1 MKQKA
6 MMMSQNRQ
14 DSIVSTLLQNQKS
27 RFKNKKKIIFKKPR
41 QRKTLEKTYFKS
53 IQSLILSAKK
63 IIDRLLLP
71 KIAQLVNSNEK
82 GKPSIDSMRHID
94 SWDDDLDNIMRQ
106 VRVEYQKVIGTGIS
120 ERIARDQAT
129 KINKLNKE
137 DFNKS
142 FEGVFGIIPIT
153 TETWQRDQIKKF
165 TRDNV
170 KLIKS
175 IPEQYFNQVESVVSN
190 MIQQGKMT
198 EYIQKEIYNRYA
210 VSESRAALI
219 ARDQTNKFNGALTEL
234 RQREVGIKQ
243 YQWSTSLDERV
254 RPEHEERHNDIF
266 SWDKPPSDGHPGQA
280 INCRCEALAVIEI

>member
-1 MKQKA
+1 MN
-6 MMMSQNRQ
+6 QNRH
-14 DSIVSTLLQNQKS
+14 DSIVSTLLQTQKGK
-27 RFKNKKKIIFKKPR
+27 FKNKNKIVFKKPR

-63 IIDRLLLP
+63 VVDRLLLP
-71 KIAQLVNSNEK
+71 KISQLVQSNEK
-82 GKPSIDSMRHID
+82 SKPSVDSMHHID
-94 SWDDDLDNIMRQ
+94 TWDDELDNIMRQ
-106 VRVEYQKVIGTGIS
+106 VRVEYQKVIGTGVS
-120 ERIARDQAT
+120 ENIARNQAT
-129 KINKLNKE
+129 KINKLNKD

-142 FEGVFGIIPIT
+142 FEGVFGIIPVT
-153 TETWQRDQIKKF
+153 TETWQKDQIKKF

-175 IPEQYFNQVESVVSN
+175 IPEQYFAQIESTVSN

-198 EYIQKEIYNRYA
+198 KDIEEEIYNRYS

-266 SWDKPPSDGHPGQA
+266 SWDNPPSDGHPGQA